1 MLRVVWLQSALN
13 ELADA
18 WMRADAEQRRAINS
32 ATRAI
37 DQQLSDAPERLGES
51 RADGQRIWFQ
61 APLGITFEIMPGQP
75 LVRIVHV
82 WSYRPGR

>member
-1 MLRVVWLQSALN
+1 MFQVLWLQSALN

-18 WMRADAEQRRAINS
+18 WLRADAAQRQAINA

-37 DQQLSDAPERLGES
+37 DQHLSDAPERLGES
-51 RADGQRIWFQ
+51 RAHGQRIWFQ
-61 APLGITFEIMPGQP
+61 APLGITFEVMPGHSI
-75 LVRIVHV
+75 VRVVHV